1 MTILLIS
8 TAGLMNGPRGISPAL
23 LKVTLNTPRHSLRKE
38 NDNFP
43 SAERKE
49 DVCQAITKAFNVFL
63 FVSVSV
69 FPLFISV
76 SSLLPPA

>member
-8 TAGLMNGPRGISPAL
+8 TAGLMNGQRGISPAL
-23 LKVTLNTPRHSLRKE
+23 LKVTLNTRRHSLRKE

-49 DVCQAITKAFNVFL
+49 VCQAITKAFNVFL

-69 FPLFISV
+69 FALFISV